1 MDSTFNLLPANGTKC
16 NKYSHKSF
24 FLSFFLP
31 FCPVP
36 VLLLHNRLQWP
47 AARNALHRSFLKY
60 KYHIAI
66 GEDSG
71 ARRRRTTTSEGRTSG
86 INIVTH
92 HWPLLFIKQSR
103 SDATFGHVLH
113 PNINTHEA
121 VFAFLSGARPPT
133 SCAPPSRGSRM
144 KLPRR
149 RRRRSGEVD

>member
-24 FLSFFLP
+24 FLLFFSS

-66 GEDSG
+66 REDF
-71 ARRRRTTTSEGRTSG
+71 AARTRRRTSEGRTSG

-92 HWPLLFIKQSR
+92 HWSLLFIKQSR
-103 SDATFGHVLH
+103 SDATFGHVLL

-121 VFAFLSGARPPT
+121 VFAFLSGARLPS
-133 SCAPPSRGSRM
+133 SCAPPSRGSQM

-149 RRRRSGEVD
+149 RRRRSDEVD